1 MKILIIG
8 SKGFIGSH
16 LMRFFAD
23 RHDIWGCDI
32 IEDSSYNY
40 IKLPEVADAFL
51 KIFRMKQW
59 DVCINCS
66 GSASVPMSLQRPLND
81 FELNT
86 ANVGRMLDAIRETG
100 GYCRFINMSSA
111 AVYGNPAHLP
121 IRETDPVQPVSP
133 YGCHKLM
140 AEQLCSEYYR
150 FWGVRSCSVRLF
162 SAYGPGLRK
171 QLLWDVAMKASKNDS
186 IELFG
191 TGNETRDFIYVTDIA
206 RMIGIVIDNDY
217 FGDKIINCANGV
229 QISVREIVST
239 IMTELDCRKPVVF
252 QGQNRAGDPLNWE
265 ADISEARRLGYSP
278 SVEITSGIHNYI
290 SWLKEERLL

>member
-1 MKILIIG
+1 
-8 SKGFIGSH
+8 
-16 LMRFFAD
+16 MRFFAD
-23 RHDIWGCDI
+23 RHDVWGCDI
-32 IEDSSYNY
+32 IEDSSPHY
-40 IKLPEVADAFL
+40 IKLPVEADAFL
-51 KIFRMKQW
+51 KIFRMQHW

-121 IRETDPVQPVSP
+121 IKETDPIQPVSP

-140 AEQLCSEYYR
+140 AEQLCSEYYK

-191 TGNETRDFIYVTDIA
+191 TGTETRDFIYVTDIA
-206 RMIGIVIDNDY
+206 RMIGVVIDNDY

-239 IMTELDCRKPVVF
+239 IMTELDCRKSVVF

-265 ADISEARRLGYSP
+265 ADITDARRLGYSP

-290 SWLKEERLL
+290 SWLKEEGLL